1 MSTWSSRAQS
11 RNPRARRSHTIHM
24 PTPHITKVSGA
35 WGALTGVFGLL
46 AFTVQSVTLIVLA
59 LVSLVGLVVTT
70 FGGEKV
76 AVQTRRAS
84 TEKRKSPG
92 SKPARRPATQKPGTP
107 VKSRKCSVACRRS
120 TKDPKT
126 CNCSCAGKSH
136 GSESG
141 VLAAAAPSK
150 PKLPTKSQLRS
161 KQARQRERRVVRSQR
176 GSS

>member
-11 RNPRARRSHTIHM
+11 RNPRARRSHTIRM
-24 PTPHITKVSGA
+24 PAPHITKVSGA

-59 LVSLVGLVVTT
+59 LVSLAGLVVTT

-92 SKPARRPATQKPGTP
+92 NSPARRRAPSKPGTP
-107 VKSRKCSVACRRS
+107 TKRRKCSIACRQS
-120 TKDPKT
+120 TKDAKT
-126 CNCSCAGKSH
+126 CDCSCGGKSH

-141 VLAAAAPSK
+141 VTSCKSATPTRAQLKSRLAK
-150 PKLPTKSQLRS
+150 NQE
-161 KQARQRERRVVRSQR
+161 RQVVRKQR
-176 GSS
+176 KATP

>member
-1 MSTWSSRAQS
+1 MSTWSGRSKR
-11 RNPRARRSHTIHM
+11 RDPGARKSHTIHM

-84 TEKRKSPG
+84 TERGRSPG
-92 SKPARRPATQKPGTP
+92 SKPARRPATRKPGTP
-107 VKSRKCSVACRRS
+107 AKPKKCSVACRKS

-136 GSESG
+136 GSDSG
-141 VLAAAAPSK
+141 VATAPPNK
-150 PKLPTKSQLRS
+150 PKLPTKSQLQS
-161 KQARQRERRVVRSQR
+161 KQSRQHERRVVRQQR
-176 GSS
+176 KATP